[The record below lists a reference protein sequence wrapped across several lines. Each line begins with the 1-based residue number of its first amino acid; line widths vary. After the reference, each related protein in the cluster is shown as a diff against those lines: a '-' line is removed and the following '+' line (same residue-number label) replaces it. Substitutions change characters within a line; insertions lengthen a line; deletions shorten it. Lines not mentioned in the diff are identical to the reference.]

1 MAKTYSM
8 DFKLEVYDY
17 FLELKREGS
26 TYPNGIQVRN
36 VRDLLTELGISS
48 YTLYKW
54 IPQLEA
60 LLKQKGKESESD
72 IPYQANKNVVSHT
85 KQDIK
90 KIEQNAVRNYVF
102 SLRSLGSLASA
113 LNISGYSSMSVNNL
127 KLFVGVELIKESGLV
142 DTIKREHLIDN
153 DEDFWGDDKE

>member
-17 FLELKREGS
+17 FLELKREGI
-26 TYPNGIQVRN
+26 THPNGVQVKN

-54 IPQLEA
+54 IPQMEA
-60 LLKQKGKESESD
+60 LLKQKGKDDEPET
-72 IPYQANKNVVSHT
+72 PYQANKNVVSHT

-153 DEDFWGDDKE
+153 DDDFWGDDKE

>member
-1 MAKTYSM
+1 MAKIYSM
-8 DFKLEVYDY
+8 DFKLEAYDF

-26 TYPNGIQVRN
+26 TYPNGVQVKN
-36 VRDLLTELGISS
+36 VRDLITELGISS

-54 IPQLEA
+54 IPQMEA
-60 LLKQKGKESESD
+60 LLKQKEKDEPET
-72 IPYQANKNVVSHT
+72 PYQANKNVVSHT

-127 KLFVGVELIKESGLV
+127 KLFIGVELIKESGLV

-153 DEDFWGDDKE
+153 DDDFWGDDKE